1 MAGSKKLMGKHK
13 GNLFILSAPSG
24 AGKST
29 LYKALLKQDQQVR
42 ISISHTTRAPRAG
55 EEDGREYFFT
65 DPESFLDMIA
75 EDAFFEHAQVFDNYY
90 GTSKASIF
98 DMLEQG
104 LDVILEIDWQGARQV
119 RQLYPDAIG
128 IFILPPSLQTLEE
141 RLKGRAT
148 DSEEVIQRRMAK
160 AVNEMSHYNEYDFV
174 IVNDDLNEALSQM
187 GAIFRAMR
195 SKTPIIEQKHGNL
208 INDLLSL

>member
-1 MAGSKKLMGKHK
+1 MDKHT

-29 LYKALLKQDQQVR
+29 LYKALLKQDEQVR
-42 ISISHTTRAPRAG
+42 ISISHTTRAPRQG
-55 EEDGREYFFT
+55 EEHGREYYFT

-75 EDAFFEHAQVFDNYY
+75 EDEFFEHAQVFDNYY

-98 DMLEQG
+98 GMLEQG

-119 RQLYPDAIG
+119 RQLYPEAIG
-128 IFILPPSLQTLEE
+128 IFILPPSLKDLEL
-141 RLKGRAT
+141 RLNGRGT
-148 DSEEVIQRRMAK
+148 DSEDVIKRRMDK
-160 AVNEMSHYNEYDFV
+160 AISEMSHYHEYDFV
-174 IVNDDLNEALSQM
+174 IINDEFDTALSQM
-187 GAIFRAMR
+187 AGIFQAMR
-195 SKTPIIEQKHGNL
+195 NKTPVMQQKHNNL

>member
-1 MAGSKKLMGKHK
+1 MDQHT

-24 AGKST
+24 AGKSS
-29 LYKALLKQDQQVR
+29 LYKALLKADDKVR
-42 ISISHTTRAPRAG
+42 ISVSHTTRAPRTG
-55 EEDGREYFFT
+55 EEHGREYYFV
-65 DPESFLDMIA
+65 DHESFLDMIA

-98 DMLEQG
+98 SLLEQG

-119 RQLYPDAIG
+119 RQLYPNAIG
-128 IFILPPSLQTLEE
+128 IFILPPSLQALEE

-148 DSEEVIQRRMAK
+148 DADNVIQRRMSE
-160 AVNEMSHYNEYDFV
+160 AVSEMSHYHEYDFV
-174 IVNDDLNEALSQM
+174 IVNEDFETALSEM
-187 GAIFRAMR
+187 SAIFTAMR
-195 SKTPIIEQKHGNL
+195 TKTAVMQQKNGNL

>member
-1 MAGSKKLMGKHK
+1 MDQHT

-24 AGKST
+24 AGKSS
-29 LYKALLKQDQQVR
+29 LYKALLKADDKVR
-42 ISISHTTRAPRAG
+42 ISVSHTTRAPRTG
-55 EEDGREYFFT
+55 EEHGREYYFV
-65 DPESFLDMIA
+65 DHESFLDMIA

-98 DMLEQG
+98 SLLEQG

-119 RQLYPDAIG
+119 RQLYPNAIG
-128 IFILPPSLQTLEE
+128 IFILPPSLQALEE

-148 DSEEVIQRRMAK
+148 DADDVIQRRMSE
-160 AVNEMSHYNEYDFV
+160 AVSEMSHYHEYDFV
-174 IVNDDLNEALSQM
+174 IVNEDFETALSEM
-187 GAIFRAMR
+187 SAIFTAMR
-195 SKTPIIEQKHGNL
+195 TKTAVIQQKNGIL

>member
-1 MAGSKKLMGKHK
+1 MDQHT

-24 AGKST
+24 AGKSS
-29 LYKALLKQDQQVR
+29 LYKALLKADDKVR
-42 ISISHTTRAPRAG
+42 ISVSHTTRAPRTG
-55 EEDGREYFFT
+55 EEHGREYYFV
-65 DPESFLDMIA
+65 DHESFLDMIA

-98 DMLEQG
+98 SLLEQG

-119 RQLYPDAIG
+119 RQLYPNAIG
-128 IFILPPSLQTLEE
+128 IFILPPSLQALEE

-148 DSEEVIQRRMAK
+148 DADDVIQRRMSK
-160 AVNEMSHYNEYDFV
+160 AVSEMSHYHEYDFV
-174 IVNDDLNEALSQM
+174 IVNEDFETALSEM
-187 GAIFRAMR
+187 SAIFTAMR
-195 SKTPIIEQKHGNL
+195 TKTAVMQQKNGNL

>member
-1 MAGSKKLMGKHK
+1 MDKKK

-42 ISISHTTRAPRAG
+42 ISVSHTTRAPREG

-75 EDAFFEHAQVFDNYY
+75 EDAFFEHAQVFDHYY
-90 GTSKASIF
+90 GTSKTSIF
-98 DMLEQG
+98 NMLEQG

-119 RQLYPDAIG
+119 RQLYSEAVG
-128 IFILPPSLQTLEE
+128 IFILPPSLKALEE

-148 DSEEVIQRRMAK
+148 DTDDVIQRRMSK
-160 AVNEMSHYNEYDFV
+160 AVDEMSHYKEYDFV
-174 IVNDDLNEALSQM
+174 IVNDDLKDALSQM
-187 GAIFRAMR
+187 ASIFMAMR
-195 SKTPIIEQKHGNL
+195 SKTSVIEQKHTNL
-208 INDLLSL
+208 INDLLSM

>member
-1 MAGSKKLMGKHK
+1 MDKHK

-29 LYKALLKQDQQVR
+29 LYKALLKQDEQVR

-75 EDAFFEHAQVFDNYY
+75 DDAFFEHAQVFDNYY

-98 DMLEQG
+98 SMLEEG

-119 RQLYPDAIG
+119 RSLYPEAIG
-128 IFILPPSLQTLEE
+128 IFILPPSLQALEE
-141 RLKGRAT
+141 RLKGRGT
-148 DSEEVIQRRMAK
+148 DSEDVIQRRMAK

-174 IVNDDLNEALSQM
+174 IINDDFDAALSQITS
-187 GAIFRAMR
+187 IFKAMR
-195 SKTPIIEQKHGNL
+195 AKNAVMVQKHNNL

>member
-1 MAGSKKLMGKHK
+1 MDQHT

-24 AGKST
+24 AGKSS
-29 LYKALLKQDQQVR
+29 LYKALLKADDKVR
-42 ISISHTTRAPRAG
+42 ISVSHTTRAPRTG
-55 EEDGREYFFT
+55 EEHGREYYFV
-65 DPESFLDMIA
+65 DHESFLDMIA

-98 DMLEQG
+98 SLLEQG

-119 RQLYPDAIG
+119 RQLYPNAIG
-128 IFILPPSLQTLEE
+128 IFILPPSLQALEE

-148 DSEEVIQRRMAK
+148 DADNVIQRRMSE
-160 AVNEMSHYNEYDFV
+160 AVSEMSHYHEYDFV
-174 IVNDDLNEALSQM
+174 IVNEDFETALSEM
-187 GAIFRAMR
+187 SAIFTAMR
-195 SKTPIIEQKHGNL
+195 TKTVVMQQKNGNL